1 MTEKKSSFFVGL
13 GVGGDPAISAL
24 RLQLDADIYN
34 AAICTATGLSPANP
48 AATSKIVPCTKD
60 TACNSNAAD
69 YIKCMVFQGADFDNA
84 TDLRQI
90 KLVCEASK
98 VATAKTEL
106 LNKTINLGRGAGS
119 SWKIGRAV

>member
-13 GVGGDPAISAL
+13 GVAGATAISAL

-34 AAICTATGLSPANP
+34 AAILTATGLTAANP
-48 AATSKIVPCTKD
+48 DAASKVIPCTKD
-60 TACNSNAAD
+60 TATNSNAAD
-69 YIKCMVFQGADFDNA
+69 YIKCTVFQGADFDNA
-84 TDLRQI
+84 TDVRQI
-90 KLVCEASK
+90 KLVCETSK

>member
-13 GVGGDPAISAL
+13 GVGGVTTASAL

-34 AAICTATGLSPANP
+34 AAICTATGLTAANP
-48 AATSKIVPCTKD
+48 DAGSKVIPCTKD

-69 YIKCMVFQGADFDNA
+69 YIKCTVFQGADLDNA
-84 TDLRQI
+84 TETRAL
-90 KLVCEASK
+90 KLVCETSK
-98 VATAKTEL
+98 AATAKTEL
-106 LNKTINLGRGAGS
+106 LGKTINLGRGAGS